1 MKSFLYVA
9 FGGSIGAMLRY
20 ILNLCFKPENLTS
33 FPWHTFTINSLGCL
47 CIGVFFALG
56 NKYFQH
62 QFVLNTLVITGLLG
76 AFTTF
81 SSYSIE
87 AVNLFMLQ
95 QKTTALIYVLTS
107 NIAGIGLTFWGYY
120 MVKFIG

>member
-9 FGGSIGAMLRY
+9 LGGSIGAALRH
-20 ILNLCFKPENLTS
+20 ILNLCFKPESSAN
-33 FPWHTFTINSLGCL
+33 FPWHTFTINCLGCFG
-47 CIGVFFALG
+47 IGVFFALT

-62 QFVLNTLVITGLLG
+62 HFVLTTFVITGLLG

-87 AVNLFMLQ
+87 AVNLFILE
-95 QKTTALIYVLTS
+95 QKTTAMLYILSS
-107 NIAGIGLTFWGYY
+107 NIAGIGLTFGGYY
-120 MVKFIG
+120 LVKFIG